1 MSVVEM
7 ALLLV
12 VAVVCGALVQFL
24 SGATRGGCPFSVGT
38 AVIGAY
44 AAPRIARWQGW
55 AEPFTLELGELEFPV
70 VWSVAGGLVLAFVV
84 NMLSRGRRF

>member
-1 MSVVEM
+1 MSVIEM

-12 VAVVCGALVQFL
+12 VAVACGALVQFL
-24 SGATRGGCPFSVGT
+24 SGATRGGCPVSVGV

-55 AEPFTLELGELEFPV
+55 AEPFTLRLGEFEFPV
-70 VWSVAGGLVLAFVV
+70 VWSLAGGLALAFVV

>member
-1 MSVVEM
+1 M

-24 SGATRGGCPFSVGT
+24 SGATRGGCPVSVG
-38 AVIGAY
+38 AAIIGAY

-70 VWSVAGGLVLAFVV
+70 VWSLAGGLVLAFVV

>member
-1 MSVVEM
+1 MSVIEM

-12 VAVVCGALVQFL
+12 VAVVCGASVQFL

-55 AEPFTLELGELEFPV
+55 AEPFTLELGEVEFPV
-70 VWSVAGGLVLAFVV
+70 VWSVAGGFVLALVV

>member
-1 MSVVEM
+1 MSVIEM

-55 AEPFTLELGELEFPV
+55 AEPFTLELGEVEFPV
-70 VWSVAGGLVLAFVV
+70 VWSVAGGFVLALVV